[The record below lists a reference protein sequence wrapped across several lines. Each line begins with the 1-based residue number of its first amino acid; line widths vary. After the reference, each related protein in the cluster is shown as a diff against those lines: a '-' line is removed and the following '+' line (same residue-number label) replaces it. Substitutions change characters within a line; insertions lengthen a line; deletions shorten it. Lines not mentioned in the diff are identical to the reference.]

1 MIRHV
6 ILIKNEFYGSQKG
19 MGIKMDIR
27 VLRYFLTVARE
38 ENITRA
44 AESLHITQPSLSK
57 QLMELETE
65 LGKQLLIRGK
75 RKVTLTADG
84 ILLRKR
90 AEEIVSLFEKTK
102 QELHS
107 DRLLLNGRISVGG
120 TPLKRLLQAATA
132 LRAEHPNVC
141 FDFYTSD
148 ATDVTERL
156 EHGILDFAVL
166 LEPVDA
172 VKYEYLSLKD
182 FARWGLLMPSDCT
195 LAGKSTVTK
204 EDFRRLPLI
213 AHRRIGLQREI
224 AHWAQTELDQ
234 LNIAA
239 TYNVVNGD
247 PAAFVRS
254 GLGYFLTTDDHL
266 PELLD
271 SGLCFRPLDPPL
283 EIHHALVWKRYA
295 VLSDAARAFLDRMS

>member
-1 MIRHV
+1 
-6 ILIKNEFYGSQKG
+6 

-75 RKVTLTADG
+75 RKITLTEDG

-107 DRLLLNGRISVGG
+107 DRLLLNGRISIGG
-120 TPLKRLLQAATA
+120 TPLKKLLQAATA

-148 ATDVTERL
+148 ATDVIERL
-156 EHGILDFAVL
+156 DHGILDFAVL

-182 FARWGLLMPSDCT
+182 SARWGLLMPSNCT
-195 LAGKSTVTK
+195 LAEKATVTK
-204 EDFRRLPLI
+204 EVLCRIPLI
-213 AHRRIGLQREI
+213 MHRRIGLQREL
-224 AHWAQTELDQ
+224 AHWAQTELEQ
-234 LNIAA
+234 MNIAA

-254 GLGYFLTTDDHL
+254 GLGYFLTSDDHL

-283 EIHHALVWKRYA
+283 KIHHALVWKRYA
-295 VLSDAARAFLDRMS
+295 VLSDAARAFLGKMSESRDIP